1 MPETAPTIYPSL
13 RYRDARAGIDWL
25 KATFGFD
32 ERVVY
37 ENEDGTVAHA
47 ELSFGPSIV
56 MLGSEKDDTYG
67 SHIGQSWAYVA
78 VEDADERYERAR
90 AAGAEIVREL
100 ADTDY
105 GSRDFAV
112 RDPEGNLWSFGTYR
126 PAVGEPPE

>member
-1 MPETAPTIYPSL
+1 MPGTAPTVYPSL

-25 KATFGFD
+25 KDTFGFA

-37 ENEDGTVAHA
+37 ANDDGSIAHA

-56 MLGSEKDDTYG
+56 MLGSEKDDTFG
-67 SHIGQSWAYVA
+67 SHVGDGWLYVA
-78 VEDADERYERAR
+78 IEDPDGRYERAR

-100 ADTDY
+100 SDTEY

-112 RDPEGNLWSFGTYR
+112 RG
-126 PAVGEPPE
+126 